1 MATQR
6 HLEPARVKSI
16 GRSFANMS
24 TILKAISIVLEA
36 QMKILQ
42 TTAFIGLVG
51 GLAVERYIAIIKPR
65 VDNLAKLCIELS
77 EDAIKSAED
86 WERAQQT
93 G

>member
-6 HLEPARVKSI
+6 HLEPARVKTI
-16 GRSFANMS
+16 GRGFANMAQV
-24 TILKAISIVLEA
+24 LKAISTVLEA
-36 QMKILQ
+36 QMRILQ
-42 TTAFIGLVG
+42 TTAFIGMVG
-51 GLAVERYIAIIKPR
+51 GTAVERYIAVIKPR
-65 VDNLAKLCIELS
+65 VDSLARLCTELS

>member
-6 HLEPARVKSI
+6 HLEPARVKAI
-16 GRSFANMS
+16 GQRFSQMAQ
-24 TILKAISIVLEA
+24 ILKAISGVLET

-51 GLAVERYIAIIKPR
+51 GLAVERYLSIIKPR

-86 WERAQQT
+86 WERAQQS

>member
-6 HLEPARVKSI
+6 HLEPARVKTI
-16 GRSFANMS
+16 GRSFANMGQ
-24 TILKAISIVLEA
+24 ILKVISTVLET

-51 GLAVERYIAIIKPR
+51 GLAVERYIALIQPR
-65 VDNLAKLCIELS
+65 IENLSKLCIELS